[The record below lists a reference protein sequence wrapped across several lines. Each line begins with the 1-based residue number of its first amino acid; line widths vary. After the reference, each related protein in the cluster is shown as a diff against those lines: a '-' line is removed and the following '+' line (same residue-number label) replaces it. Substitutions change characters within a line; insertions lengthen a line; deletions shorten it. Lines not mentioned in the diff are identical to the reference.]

1 MAKYEVT
8 IWETLQHTVTVDA
21 DNESDAMAEAQD
33 IVMNRTD
40 VEYDTESLG
49 TSDHAFSVRTIK

>member
-21 DNESDAMAEAQD
+21 DNESDAMADAHE

-40 VEYDTESLG
+40 IEYETESHG
-49 TSDHAFSVRTIK
+49 TSDRAFSVRTIN